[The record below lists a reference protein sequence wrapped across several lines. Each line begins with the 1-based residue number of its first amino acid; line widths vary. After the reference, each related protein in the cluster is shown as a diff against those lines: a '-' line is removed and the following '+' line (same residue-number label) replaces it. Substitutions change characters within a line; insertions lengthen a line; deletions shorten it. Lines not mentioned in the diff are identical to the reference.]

1 MSTYKLTYFNLRGR
15 AEVSR
20 LIFVA
25 AGQEFEDVRIER
37 DQWPTIKPTA
47 PLGQL
52 PVLEVD
58 GVQIPQSVA
67 IARFLAKK
75 FNLAGKT
82 DVEQAQ
88 ADVVVDTVGDLIAAY
103 VPVRREQDENKK
115 KELLDKFL
123 AEDLPKQLGN
133 LETLGKLYSNGGQ
146 FFVGDS
152 LTWADLAVYSF
163 SENFVAKDPNS
174 LEAYPFLKANRT
186 AVDQQP
192 RIAEYLKVR
201 PKTEI

>member
-52 PVLEVD
+52 PVLVVD

-133 LETLGKLYSNGGQ
+133 LETLGKLYSNCGQ
-146 FFVGDS
+146 FFVSDS
-152 LTWADLAVYSF
+152 LTWVF
-163 SENFVAKDPNS
+163 FFKQKT
-174 LEAYPFLKANRT
+174 AY
-186 AVDQQP
+186 
-192 RIAEYLKVR
+192 
-201 PKTEI
+201 EIS